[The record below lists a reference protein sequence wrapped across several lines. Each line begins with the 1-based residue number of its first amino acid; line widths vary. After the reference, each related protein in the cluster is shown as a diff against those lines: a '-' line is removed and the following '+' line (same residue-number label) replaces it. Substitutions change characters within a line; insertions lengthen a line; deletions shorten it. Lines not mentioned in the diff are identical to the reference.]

1 MIITLDT
8 ETMEVKA
15 QPRDKEEC
23 DLIMQGSIPND
34 RLSEE
39 ERKKLMVLQNDV
51 ERLLLSAVCGTAK
64 LFFRSDEGQESF
76 VQAVAEDLLSQLFT
90 ITTD

>member
-1 MIITLDT
+1 MNITLNT

-23 DLIMQGSIPND
+23 DLIMQGSVPND

-39 ERKKLMVLQNDV
+39 ERKKLMELQNDV
-51 ERLLLSAVCGTAK
+51 EKLLLSAVCGTAK
-64 LFFRSDEGQESF
+64 LFFRSDERQESF
-76 VQAVAEDLLSQLFT
+76 VQAVTEDLLSQLLA
-90 ITTD
+90 ITTN